1 VRIKIFTE
9 IFEIEAISTNYF
21 RFISNR
27 MAQFSMITKFS
38 SSHQLEGELG
48 ISRGAR
54 RPSLSPWSS
63 AASCSSMM
71 ALIAAAG
78 STRVGPGQSIG
89 RDDTMRLYGSSPWG
103 AQRQPQMVDDLV
115 IQELGE
121 KATG

>member
-71 ALIAAAG
+71 ALITAAG
-78 STRVGPGQSIG
+78 STRVGPEQ
-89 RDDTMRLYGSSPWG
+89 RNDTMRLCGSSPWG
-103 AQRQPQMVDDLV
+103 PQRQPQMVDDLV